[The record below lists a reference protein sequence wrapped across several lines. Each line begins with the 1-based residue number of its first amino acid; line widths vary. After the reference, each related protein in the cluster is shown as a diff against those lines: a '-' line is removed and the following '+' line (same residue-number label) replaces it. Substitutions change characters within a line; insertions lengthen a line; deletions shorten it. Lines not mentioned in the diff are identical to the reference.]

1 MDKVTSTDALDPV
14 TIGLPASPLTAARN
28 DAPSVYVRARLDEQL
43 RALLTSESIARTG
56 ADPEGV
62 HQMRVAVRRMRAAI
76 KADGRHLPDGV
87 RLQTELRWL
96 GSSLG
101 AVRDLDVLLD
111 HIHDQ
116 AGDFDDADA
125 AAVEQLVAGL
135 VDDRRAARQR
145 MLTVLRGRRYRALRV
160 ALAAAVTSPVAEVV
174 DEDGPEPATLVD
186 VVHKPLRKLVRKA
199 GKLGEDPPDDDL
211 HELRIYGKR
220 LRYAAELAEPAKP
233 KKVGGLIRATKRLQE
248 ILGDHQDAVV
258 AEEQIRRLLA
268 DLGPAADTRIAFVAG
283 RLVERERAKRAEQR
297 AAWRTAVDEVAAT
310 GAKISDQAISA

>member
-1 MDKVTSTDALDPV
+1 MTSTDVVDPV
-14 TIGLPASPLTAARN
+14 SIGLPANPLTAAKN
-28 DAPSVYVRARLDEQL
+28 DPPSMFVRARLDEQL
-43 RALLTSESIARTG
+43 RALLISETVARAG

-87 RLQTELRWL
+87 RLQAELRWL

-101 AVRDLDVLLD
+101 AVRDFDVLLD
-111 HIHDQ
+111 HIHAQ
-116 AGDFDDADA
+116 TADFDEADA
-125 AAVEQLVAGL
+125 AAVDQLVAGL
-135 VDDRRAARQR
+135 VDDRRTARQR

-160 ALAAAVTSPVAEVV
+160 ALAAAVTSPVVEVS
-174 DEDGPEPATLVD
+174 DEDGPEPDALVD
-186 VVHKPLRKLVRKA
+186 VVHKPLRKLVRTA

-211 HELRIYGKR
+211 HELRIHGKR

-258 AEEQIRRLLA
+258 GEEQIRRLLA

-297 AAWRTAVDEVAAT
+297 AAWHAAVEEVAAA
-310 GAKISDQAISA
+310 GAKITD

>member
-1 MDKVTSTDALDPV
+1 MTSTDVVDPV
-14 TIGLPASPLTAARN
+14 SIGLPADPLTAAK
-28 DAPSVYVRARLDEQL
+28 DDPPSAFVRARLDEQL
-43 RALLTSESIARTG
+43 RALLTSEAVARAG

-111 HIHDQ
+111 HIHTQ
-116 AGDFDDADA
+116 AADFDDADA
-125 AAVEQLVAGL
+125 AAVEQLIAGL
-135 VDDRRAARQR
+135 VDDRQAARQR
-145 MLTVLRGRRYRALRV
+145 MLTVLGGRRYRALRV
-160 ALAAAVTSPVAEVV
+160 ALAAAVTSPVVELS
-174 DEDGPEPATLVD
+174 DEDGPEPDALVD
-186 VVHKPLRKLVRKA
+186 VVRKPLRTLVRKA
-199 GKLGEDPPDDDL
+199 GRLGEDPPDDDL
-211 HELRIYGKR
+211 HELRIHGKR

-258 AEEQIRRLLA
+258 AEEQVRRLLA

-297 AAWRTAVDEVAAT
+297 AAWHAAVDEVAAA
-310 GAKISDQAISA
+310 GSKITD